1 MTPFHRALQHTL
13 ADEGY
18 YTDSGPTYRG
28 IDRRYWPEWE
38 GWAIIDDWLGGGITV
53 ALCHGYST
61 PRNLEHEL
69 MHCRGYADH
78 PLF

>member
-13 ADEGY
+13 AAEGW

-38 GWAIIDDWLGGGITV
+38 GWAIIDISEEESYEAMARLGLSL
-53 ALCHGYST
+53 AS
-61 PRNLEHEL
+61 NEL
-69 MHCRGYADH
+69 LPDAG
-78 PLF
+78 